1 MLKQQIAELEEKIE
15 AQRKAEGAT
24 SASSKEKDG
33 PQGSEDETDEDDEDD
48 YCDSLPVPVA
58 NKFKGPRASVSAE
71 AFGIWNQKGSF
82 KPKVIEK
89 TPEAKAAIME
99 KLNMAFMF
107 SALDEKE
114 KDIVIDAMEERKVE
128 MNEVVIQEGD
138 QGDCLYV
145 VG

>member
-82 KPKVIEK
+82 KPKVI
-89 TPEAKAAIME
+89 
-99 KLNMAFMF
+99 
-107 SALDEKE
+107 
-114 KDIVIDAMEERKVE
+114 
-128 MNEVVIQEGD
+128 
-138 QGDCLYV
+138 
-145 VG
+145 